1 MNFLAPLFL
10 LGALAIAGPV
20 IFHMIRRTTRD
31 VTPFSSLMFLKATP
45 PRVTRRSRIENLWL
59 LLLRCLVIA
68 LLALGF
74 SRPFLQKQNA
84 MAQPGA
90 TPGKR
95 SVILVDTS
103 ASMRREDLAAQ
114 ARAKAESIVRAA
126 KPEDEIALLSF
137 DRATRALLNFEQW
150 RKATASERPALAIQ
164 KLETIAP
171 GWSGTALGTALLQA
185 AEMLN
190 SPTEGQSPTL
200 EIVVISDLQEG
211 SRFDGLQG
219 YEWQRGITVRVD
231 PVIAKRTANAAAQW
245 IAESD
250 ETDSSAK
257 PAGPRIRVMN
267 SAEAHD
273 EQFALQWS
281 GLNGAPSEKI
291 DVYVP
296 AGQVRVARPSPP
308 EPGAERLALSGD
320 DVSFDNA
327 LFILKPQPVM
337 APLLYVGN
345 DANDDSAEPF
355 YFLGRAFQ
363 KTPSLRVEVRA
374 VRGDAPVPAFQLQ
387 EAQMIVLGEVIGD
400 AALPGIRQFIRDGK
414 TVLAPL
420 TNVAS
425 AEALA
430 RLLEAPAFTATEADV
445 KEYAMLAQI
454 DFQHPLLSAFADP
467 RFSDFTKIH
476 FWKHRRFETTSL
488 PAARVLA
495 SFDDKDPALVEVP
508 LGKGRILILASTWRP
523 ADSQFALSSKFVPLL
538 YSMLEQSSKLP
549 PRKAQYFVGEE
560 VPLPPNPQ
568 PFKVRKPDG
577 AEIDAAAG
585 SNFTDTDQPGIYTVT
600 PGTLRFAVNLPPDE
614 SKLTPIGA
622 EKLGSLG
629 VPLASLLKPAVPHS
643 PEEAAHAQAAELE
656 GRQKMWRWLIAA
668 ALAVLLIETLLAGR
682 VSRLAPT
689 QTGVTT

>member
-20 IFHMIRRTTRD
+20 IFHLIRRTTRE
-31 VTPFSSLMFLKATP
+31 VTPFSSLMFLKASP

-74 SRPFLQKQNA
+74 SRPFLQRQNA
-84 MAQPGA
+84 AALPGA
-90 TPGKR
+90 NAGKR

-114 ARAKAESIVRAA
+114 ARAKAEAIVRGA
-126 KPEDEIALLSF
+126 KPEDEIALLTF
-137 DRATRALLNFEQW
+137 DRATRTLLNFEQW
-150 RKATASERPALAIQ
+150 RKAVAGERVALAMQ

-171 GWSGTALGTALLQA
+171 GWDGTALGAALLQA

-190 SPTEGQSPTL
+190 SPTEGQSPAL
-200 EIVVISDLQEG
+200 EIVVISDMQEG
-211 SRFDGLQG
+211 SHFDGLQG
-219 YEWQRGITVRVD
+219 YEWQRGISVRTE
-231 PVIAKRTANAAAQW
+231 PVVAKRLANAAAQW
-245 IAESD
+245 IADGEEA
-250 ETDSSAK
+250 ETTNEK
-257 PAGPRIRVMN
+257 AGPRIRVMN
-267 SAEAHD
+267 SAESPQ
-273 EQFALQWS
+273 EQF
-281 GLNGAPSEKI
+281 GLEWMKGGAASEKLE
-291 DVYVP
+291 VYVP
-296 AGQVRVARPSPP
+296 AGQVRVARPAPP

-320 DVSFDNA
+320 DVNFDNA
-327 LFILKPQPVM
+327 LFILKPQPVQ

-345 DANDDSAEPF
+345 DASYDSADAF

-387 EAQMIVLGEVIGD
+387 EAQMIVLGELIGD
-400 AALPGIRQFIRDGK
+400 GALAGIRQFVRDGK

-430 RLLEAPAFTATEADV
+430 RLLETPAFTATEADV
-445 KEYAMLAQI
+445 KDYAMLAQI
-454 DFQHPLLSAFADP
+454 DFQHPLFSAFADP

-476 FWKHRRFETTSL
+476 FWKHRRIETTAL

-508 LGKGRILILASTWRP
+508 LGKGRVVILASTWRP
-523 ADSQFALSSKFVPLL
+523 ADSQLALSSKFVPLL

-560 VPLPPNPQ
+560 VPLPPGAQ

-577 AEIDAAAG
+577 VEIDAAAG
-585 SNFTDTDQPGIYTVT
+585 STFADTDQPGIYTVT
-600 PGTLRFAVNLPPDE
+600 PGTLRFAVNLAPDE

-656 GRQKMWRWLIAA
+656 GRQKMWRWLIVA

-682 VSRLAPT
+682 VSRAVPIHAAS
-689 QTGVTT
+689 